1 MININENVIKELRN
15 AVQITGAPVAQNLAS
30 MWQTFLEEKFD
41 NIDAWAKKWTGESID
56 LAQKELKTTLAKY
69 EKMFQERKKAELQAQ
84 KGIKAGKGS
93 KGKGKAPASYAE
105 EQKQKHK
112 ALSTKL
118 AQHSK
123 DMRAHRAEL
132 RTLRA
137 TQKAHA
143 NNWTKDE
150 KSAQGH
156 KIKEA
161 EKDIGTAEEAFGRT
175 QREIHEL
182 YSYSVKMIIKNLKK
196 DQQRLLSF
204 EKKIRA
210 LNMPRL

>member
-30 MWQTFLEEKFD
+30 MWQTFLGEKFD
-41 NIDAWAKKWTGESID
+41 DIDAWAKKWTGERID

-69 EKMFQERKKAELQAQ
+69 EKMFQEREKAELQAQ
-84 KGIKAGKGS
+84 KEIKAGKGS

-123 DMRAHRAEL
+123 DMRAYRAEL

-137 TQKAHA
+137 TQKANA
-143 NNWTKDE
+143 KDWTKPE
-150 KSAQGH
+150 KTAH
-156 KIKEA
+156 EVKIDKVEMGIETA
-161 EKDIGTAEEAFGRT
+161 EKEFGRT

-204 EKKIRA
+204 EKKIRT